1 MPIST
6 HVYIVAIAALM
17 GFLATSFAPS
27 MFALALAQGAGSLS
41 GIIGGQAAFYLHPD
55 DDNFGPFSCLAV
67 A

>member
-6 HVYIVAIAALM
+6 HVYIVAIAALV
-17 GFLATSFAPS
+17 GLPCHIFRPKHVCIGT
-27 MFALALAQGAGSLS
+27 GAGSLS

>member
-1 MPIST
+1 MFILLLLLLWW
-6 HVYIVAIAALM
+6 A
-17 GFLATSFAPS
+17 FLATSFAPS